1 MVDAISETD
10 GALELGELLGGAVRA
25 VVDAQ
30 DILDQRA
37 QALKEIYLD
46 TPAGSMIMPP
56 LWFAFRDVEIAL
68 EMSATIARLQAR
80 QPRLVCRLLNPAS
93 VGLYGYQA
101 SAGLKV
107 SLKMGPA
114 GHIPLNTL
122 KKTETEAAPPQGE
135 GI

>member
-1 MVDAISETD
+1 VVDTISVPD
-10 GALELGELLGGAVRA
+10 GALELGELLGGAVKA

-37 QALKEIYLD
+37 QALREIYLD

-80 QPRLVCRLLNPAS
+80 QPRLVCRLLNPTS

-114 GHIPLNTL
+114 GHIPLNRVEKNEPDAT
-122 KKTETEAAPPQGE
+122 PPQGE